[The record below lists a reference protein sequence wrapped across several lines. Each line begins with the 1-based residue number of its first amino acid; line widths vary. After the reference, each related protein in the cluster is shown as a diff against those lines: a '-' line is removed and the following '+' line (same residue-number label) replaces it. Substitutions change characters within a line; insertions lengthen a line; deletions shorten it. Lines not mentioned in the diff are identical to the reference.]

1 MCLHVADLV
10 SACCCCLKT
19 DLQSVRRYQLE
30 QLSPLARLLSHA
42 LRQAQS
48 ALSVQVHREQTGMPG
63 VWTSPVH
70 LQVSVVS
77 AEEGSR
83 VFRCAQ
89 TGRVVFDS
97 IDLASAERYV
107 SRLPN
112 AARTKRHGGQCT
124 FR

>member
-1 MCLHVADLV
+1 MCLHVADLA
-10 SACCCCLKT
+10 SAYCCYLKT
-19 DLQSVRRYQLE
+19 DLQSVRRYQL
-30 QLSPLARLLSHA
+30 QLFSPLARLLSHV
-42 LRQAQS
+42 LRQVQP
-48 ALSVQVHREQTGMPG
+48 ALSVQVHRGQTGMPG

-70 LQVSVVS
+70 LRVSVVS

-83 VFRCAQ
+83 VFRCARI
-89 TGRVVFDS
+89 GRVAFDS

-112 AARTKRHGGQCT
+112 VACIKRHGGRYT